1 MTEKFKVY
9 VCRKVLEKLKLK
21 MKKLKF
27 WPYISFWDDFVTRG
41 GPSTAGAHSRVSP
54 RELQRSGRAP
64 LREPATHDTRRK
76 SWAPT
81 AGVARALLHNSPA
94 AREDGRP
101 PAMRL
106 PLLAAALPLL
116 LSLLA
121 ASQLGASA
129 TAAAASSGAAASG
142 RAEWQVLTRANFSS
156 QIRLHPHI
164 LLVVTMPCE
173 HPLSVPSRELW
184 FSDESRGRTM
194 RLIWRAEFFSLS
206 GNVNLHVSNYI
217 NDKGLGTHFVLYFC

>member
-1 MTEKFKVY
+1 M
-9 VCRKVLEKLKLK
+9 
-21 MKKLKF
+21 KF

-41 GPSTAGAHSRVSP
+41 TFDGRSTQQSIGPRTPAVGSSPSSRACDP
-54 RELQRSGRAP
+54 RHETKVVGSYG
-64 LREPATHDTRRK
+64 
-76 SWAPT
+76 
-81 AGVARALLHNSPA
+81 GGGARATTQLPRR

-206 GNVNLHVSNYI
+206 GDVNLHVSNYI